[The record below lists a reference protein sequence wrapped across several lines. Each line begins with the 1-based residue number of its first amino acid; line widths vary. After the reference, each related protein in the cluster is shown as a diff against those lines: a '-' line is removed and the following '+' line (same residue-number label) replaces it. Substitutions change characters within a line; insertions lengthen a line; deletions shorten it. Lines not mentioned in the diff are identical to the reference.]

1 MQSPA
6 NTRRWKRYPVNLPIS
21 ILLCDGPKAKHVSG
35 LGVEI
40 SEGGMSVYAG
50 VSLQPGDLT
59 EIEFSQPQHA
69 RLTAIVRNRTGYWF
83 GLEFISRLP
92 S

>member
-6 NTRRWKRYPVNLPIS
+6 KKRRWPRYPVNLPVS
-21 ILLCDGPKAKHVSG
+21 VLLCDGPKAKHVNG

-40 SEGGMSVYAG
+40 SEGGMSLYAG

-59 EIEFSQPQHA
+59 EIEFSQPHNA

-83 GLEFISRLP
+83 GLEFISCLP

>member
-6 NTRRWKRYPVNLPIS
+6 NTRRWKRYPVNLPVS
-21 ILLCDGPKAKHVSG
+21 VLQCDGPKEKHVSG

-40 SEGGMSVYAG
+40 SEGGMSLYAG
-50 VSLQPGDLT
+50 ISLQPGDLT
-59 EIEFSQPQHA
+59 EVEFSHPHNT

-83 GLEFISRLP
+83 GLEFISRLQ

>member
-6 NTRRWKRYPVNLPIS
+6 NTRRWRRYPVNLPVNV
-21 ILLCDGPKAKHVSG
+21 LLCNGLKEKHVSG
-35 LGVEI
+35 LGIEI
-40 SEGGMSVYAG
+40 SEGGMSLYAG
-50 VSLQPGDLT
+50 IPLQPGDLT
-59 EIEFSQPQHA
+59 EIEFSQPHNT
-69 RLTAIVRNRTGYWF
+69 RLTAIVRNRSGYWF

>member
-1 MQSPA
+1 MQSHA
-6 NTRRWKRYPVNLPIS
+6 NTRRWPRYPVNLPVS
-21 ILLCDGPKAKHVSG
+21 VLLCDGPKEKHVSG
-35 LGVEI
+35 LGIEI
-40 SEGGMSVYAG
+40 SEGGMSLYAG
-50 VSLQPGDLT
+50 IPLQPGDLT
-59 EIEFSQPQHA
+59 EIEFTQPSNA

>member
-6 NTRRWKRYPVNLPIS
+6 NTRRWPRYPVNLPVS
-21 ILLCDGPKAKHVSG
+21 VLLCDGSREKQVSG
-35 LGVEI
+35 LGIEI
-40 SEGGMSVYAG
+40 SEGGMSLYAG
-50 VSLQPGDLT
+50 IPLQPGDLT
-59 EIEFSQPQHA
+59 EIEFRHPHNA
-69 RLTAIVRNRTGYWF
+69 RLTAVVRNRTGYWF